1 MAQNVSL
8 WMSLRFGQLEVNFSA
23 DEVSGYAPD
32 VANDMAIHVV
42 RAFSEGIAELRGH
55 GVIGSIDDDLA
66 DDTEDEDDSDEDD
79 SEDESDEDA

>member
-1 MAQNVSL
+1 MSQPVSL

-42 RAFSEGIAELRGH
+42 KAFTEGIAELRAH
-55 GVIGSIDDDLA
+55 GVIGSLDESDDA
-66 DDTEDEDDSDEDD
+66 DTEDDEDQD
-79 SEDESDEDA
+79 DEA

>member
-1 MAQNVSL
+1 MSQPVSL

-42 RAFSEGIAELRGH
+42 KAFTEGIAELRAH
-55 GVIGSIDDDLA
+55 GVIGNLDDDLA
-66 DDTEDEDDSDEDD
+66 DQAADDDEDTED
-79 SEDESDEDA
+79 A

>member
-1 MAQNVSL
+1 MPAQPVSL

-42 RAFSEGIAELRGH
+42 KAFTEGISELRAH
-55 GVIGSIDDDLA
+55 GVIGGIDDDLA
-66 DDTEDEDDSDEDD
+66 EQAEEDEDDTDD
-79 SEDESDEDA
+79 DA

>member
-55 GVIGSIDDDLA
+55 GVIGSIDDEPA
-66 DDTEDEDDSDEDD
+66 DETDDEDDSDE
-79 SEDESDEDA
+79 ESDEDA

>member
-32 VANDMAIHVV
+32 VANDMALHVV
-42 RAFSEGIAELRGH
+42 KAFSEGIAELRGH
-55 GVIGSIDDDLA
+55 GVIGSLDADTDDTDTDDDE
-66 DDTEDEDDSDEDD
+66 DTDEDE
-79 SEDESDEDA
+79 

>member
-1 MAQNVSL
+1 MAHNVSL

-32 VANDMAIHVV
+32 VANDMALHVV

-66 DDTEDEDDSDEDD
+66 AQAAEDDDEDTED
-79 SEDESDEDA
+79 A

>member
-32 VANDMAIHVV
+32 VANDMAVHVV
-42 RAFSEGIAELRGH
+42 RAFSEGIAELRAH
-55 GVIGSIDDDLA
+55 GVIGSIDDELAEQA
-66 DDTEDEDDSDEDD
+66 DDDDEATDEDD
-79 SEDESDEDA
+79 